1 MKYKLDEE
9 EKAIL
14 DAFEKGQ
21 LKSSLDFE
29 KKRKFYVQTAKNTLK
44 RLKKDKVITLRINSQ
59 DLEKIQHKAEKEG
72 IPYQTMLGSIIHKYA
87 SR

>member
-1 MKYKLDEE
+1 MKYKLDAE

-14 DAFEKGQ
+14 EAFEKGE
-21 LKSSLDFE
+21 LKPSPDFDE
-29 KKRKFYVQTAKNTLK
+29 KKEMYIQMAKNTLK
-44 RLKKDKVITLRINSQ
+44 KLKKDKVITLRINSQ
-59 DLEKIQHKAEKEG
+59 DLEKIQKKAEMEG